1 MTLRVFERCFAVLAL
16 FLASA
21 ALFPLVRGGGNTT
34 LIRELP
40 NDPRLGALQLGV
52 YLTAALLVLR
62 RRVLLIKL
70 FSRNKLLFGL
80 VALACASITWSN
92 DSGTTTHNAIALV
105 MTTVLGV
112 YLATAFWPSE
122 LASLVSWF
130 LLGLVLLSGA
140 FALLVPQYGLDH
152 IRGEAWRG
160 IFTTKNELGRIA
172 VLACAVWLLRAL
184 TKSGSVVLALA
195 AAGACGYVLARS
207 GSKTGLVVF
216 VLLAIF
222 LALLPALRAHSS
234 IAVPTAAL
242 LAGTGLV
249 GANWLMGHADA
260 AVMTVGGDSTFTGRS
275 EIWAAV
281 WSSISA
287 HPMFGYGFGAFWRG
301 VDGPSWEV
309 WAATGATP
317 PHAHNGLL
325 DLWLDLGGLG
335 VVLMIGTFVVA
346 VGRAG
351 RVLRREWSFESAF
364 PALFLAFLFMFNVT
378 ESALLKQ
385 HSLFWLLLVVTA
397 VQLTMRRAPRTAAA
411 RAPKPVVVSAPEP
424 AAVT

>member
-1 MTLRVFERCFAVLAL
+1 VTLRVFERCFAGLAL

-21 ALFPLVRGGGNTT
+21 ALFPLMRGGGNAT
-34 LIRELP
+34 LISEVP
-40 NDPRLGALQLGV
+40 TDPRLGALQLGV

-80 VALACASITWSN
+80 VAFACASITWSN
-92 DSGTTTHNAIALV
+92 SSGTTMHNAIALV

-112 YLATAFWPSE
+112 YLATAFWPRE

-130 LLGLVLLSGA
+130 LLGLVVLSAG
-140 FALLVPQYGLDH
+140 FALFAPQYGLDH
-152 IRGEAWRG
+152 LRGEAWRG
-160 IFTTKNELGRIA
+160 VFTTKNELGRIA

-195 AAGACGYVLARS
+195 ATGACGYVLARS
-207 GSKTGLVVF
+207 GSKTGVVVL

-222 LALLPALRAHSS
+222 LTLLPALRAHSS
-234 IAVPTAAL
+234 IAIPTTAL
-242 LAGTGLV
+242 LAGTALV

-260 AVMTVGGDSTFTGRS
+260 AAMTVGGDSTFTGRS

-301 VDGPSWEV
+301 VDGPSWEI
-309 WAATGATP
+309 WAATGSTP

-325 DLWLDLGGLG
+325 DLWLDLGAVG
-335 VVLMIGTFVVA
+335 VVLMVGAFAVA
-346 VGRAG
+346 VGRAA
-351 RVLRREWSFESAF
+351 RVLRRDWSFENGF
-364 PALFLAFLFMFNVT
+364 PALFLVFLFMFNVT

-397 VQLTMRRAPRTAAA
+397 VQLTMRRAPRAAA
-411 RAPKPVVVSAPEP
+411 TRVPVRAVVSVPEP
-424 AAVT
+424 AAVA